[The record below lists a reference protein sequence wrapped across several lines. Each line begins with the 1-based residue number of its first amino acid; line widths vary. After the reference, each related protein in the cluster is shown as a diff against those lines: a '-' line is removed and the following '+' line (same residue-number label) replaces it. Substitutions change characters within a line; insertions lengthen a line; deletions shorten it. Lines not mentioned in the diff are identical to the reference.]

1 MIKSHLGSR
10 VLKDDQRTAAFSR
23 KAEEMAFEI
32 VTRRKND
39 PNLSAGAF

>member
-1 MIKSHLGSR
+1 M
-10 VLKDDQRTAAFSR
+10 LKDDQRTAAFSR

-39 PNLSAGAF
+39 SNLTNGANSILYY